1 MAFSEE
7 SLDKIRQDILKSLPK
22 SAEISDVQFE
32 GPEISIYSSSEKFIG
47 DDREEIKNLVKKLR
61 KRIVVRSD
69 PSIRLDNDETVEFI
83 KNSIPED
90 AEVSKIMFNENLG
103 EVIIEARKPGVAIG
117 KSGANLKQ
125 IKKKTMWLPQV
136 IRTPPIES
144 RTVALVR
151 SMLQKERQEQKEIF
165 RKIGWRIHRSPIKNN
180 FHIKM
185 TCLGSFRE
193 VGRSCI
199 LIETDES
206 SVLLDCGLN
215 VGNPD
220 DLFPYLDV
228 GSFKIEKLD
237 AIILSHAHLDHSGL
251 VPFLYKYGYDGPI
264 YTTEPTMHLSTMLQL
279 DYVNICS
286 REGRPAPYSKNDIK
300 KAILHTYT
308 LEWGKVTDITPDI
321 KLTLHNAGHILGSS
335 LIHLHFG
342 NGDHNLVFTGDY
354 KFQRTRL
361 LEAASCK
368 FPRLETL
375 ITESTY
381 GGVQDVVPSR
391 HESEKKLIQIL
402 NSTIRN
408 GGKVLIPVLA
418 VGRAQEILVVLEDFI
433 SRKMVDPVPVYVD
446 GMISEATAIH
456 TTHPDYLNS
465 ELREK
470 IFHQGKNPFTS
481 EIFTQVDGYQARDDI
496 ISGGPCVIM
505 ATSGMLQGGPSVQYL
520 KGIAEDPNSSIVF
533 CSYQVEG
540 TLGRRIQ
547 KGYREFQAMS
557 SSGKSTP
564 VKIKLEVYTV
574 EGFSGHSNR
583 SQIISF
589 IRKVKPRPERV
600 ITLHGEASKCMGL
613 ASVIHKRLKSET
625 RSPVN
630 QETILLK

>member
-1 MAFSEE
+1 MSSDTFE
-7 SLDKIRQDILKSLPK
+7 KIRAKIRDSLPK
-22 SAEISDVQFE
+22 SAQVTEIEFE
-32 GPEISIYSSSEKFIG
+32 GPEIAIYSSSVAFIG
-47 DDREEIKNLVKKLR
+47 NDRDEVKSLVKLLR

-69 PSIRLDNDETVEFI
+69 PSIRLDNELTVEKI
-83 KNSIPED
+83 KELIPEE

-103 EVIIEARKPGVAIG
+103 EVIIEATKPGVAIG
-117 KSGANLKQ
+117 KAGTNLKA
-125 IKKKTMWLPQV
+125 IKKQTLWIPQV

-144 RTVALVR
+144 RTVALIR
-151 SMLQKERQEQKEIF
+151 SMLQKERQLQKEIF
-165 RKIGWRIHRSPIKNN
+165 RNIGQRIHRPPLKKNVN
-180 FHIKM
+180 IRM
-185 TCLGSFRE
+185 TALGSFRE
-193 VGRSCI
+193 VGRSAI
-199 LIETDES
+199 LIQTDES
-206 SVLLDCGLN
+206 KVLLDCGLN
-215 VGNPD
+215 VGNPK
-220 DLFPYLDV
+220 DLFPHFDN
-228 GSFKIEKLD
+228 GNFRIADLD
-237 AIILSHAHLDHSGL
+237 AVIISHAHLDHSGL
-251 VPFLYKYGYDGPI
+251 IPFLFKYGYDGPI
-264 YTTEPTMHLSTMLQL
+264 YTSEPTLHLSTMLQL
-279 DYVNICS
+279 DYINICK
-286 REGRPAPYSKNDIK
+286 REGRPAPYSKKDIK
-300 KAILHTYT
+300 STVLHTYP
-308 LEWGKVTDITPDI
+308 LAWGKVTDIAPDI

-381 GGVQDVVPSR
+381 GGVQDIVPSR
-391 HESEKKLIQIL
+391 YESEKTLIQVM
-402 NSTIRN
+402 NSTIRK

-418 VGRAQEILVVLEDFI
+418 VGRAQEIMVVLEDFI
-433 SRKMVDPVPVYVD
+433 SRKMIDPVPVYID
-446 GMISEATAIH
+446 GMISEATAVH
-456 TTHPDYLNS
+456 TTHPDFLNS

-496 ISGGPCVIM
+496 IAGGPCIIM

-520 KGIAEDPNSSIVF
+520 KGISDDPNSTILF

-540 TLGRRIQ
+540 TLGRRVQ
-547 KGYREFQAMS
+547 KGYREFNAMN

-564 VKIKLEVYTV
+564 TKIKLNVFTV

-630 QETILLK
+630 NETLVLK